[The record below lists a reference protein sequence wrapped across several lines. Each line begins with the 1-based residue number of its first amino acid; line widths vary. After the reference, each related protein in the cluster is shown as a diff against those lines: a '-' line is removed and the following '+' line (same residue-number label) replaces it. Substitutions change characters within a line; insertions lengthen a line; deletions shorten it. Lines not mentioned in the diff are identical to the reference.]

1 METERLLASSETF
14 SSNEQLSDALGIVE
28 RLTAAGRRELFKDPR
43 HFPLFFAYYFPE
55 YIKYPFADF
64 HFRMFSD
71 AAGLLEGSIRE
82 LAWIMFRESA
92 KTSIAKA
99 LIVYLIA
106 NKHRRY
112 INVDSYDKSNAESI
126 LFDVADALMNNRG
139 LVGDYGQLFT
149 KSRKQ
154 DEMTLRRLSKFIT
167 KNGVMVEAHSTS
179 ESVRG
184 RLHKDQRPDFVLLDD
199 FETNK
204 TKDSQ
209 AYIDQVQKHIDEF
222 ATGLSSNAA
231 ILYLGNYITENGVVR
246 RLFDRAKDD
255 PRLVVH
261 NVPVINSAGI
271 VTWPAKYALTDEEAE
286 RTGRISLED
295 KKRQVGPV
303 VFSAEMLNQP
313 VDRETAIF
321 KPEWFQYRAYE
332 DIQHRP
338 TRNFLTV
345 DTKGTDAKFDGT
357 DYIGLTLNFVDQDN
371 NWNLMSFKMK
381 LSTKELVDLFFN
393 WTERYRLEVLGYERT
408 QFTEGMQQYLQ
419 DQMRLRNRFLPLRE
433 LSHRA
438 TAKQVR
444 IQQALEPR
452 YHRRTIFHLTVGG
465 QNQCKDLEDELLSF
479 PKSINDDA
487 SDSAAYQVEIAQP
500 PGNVQDRAQVQRT
513 REVLRKNQAR

>member
-1 METERLLASSETF
+1 
-14 SSNEQLSDALGIVE
+14 
-28 RLTAAGRRELFKDPR
+28 
-43 HFPLFFAYYFPE
+43 
-55 YIKYPFADF
+55 
-64 HFRMFSD
+64 
-71 AAGLLEGSIRE
+71 
-82 LAWIMFRESA
+82 MFRESA

-99 LIVYLIA
+99 LIVYLICTQQ
-106 NKHRRY
+106 RRY
-112 INVDSYDKSNAESI
+112 INVDSYDKGNAENI
-126 LFDVADALMNNRG
+126 LFDVADALMTNRA
-139 LVGDYGQLFT
+139 LIADYGQLFSKKHT
-149 KSRKQ
+149 
-154 DEMTLRRLSKFIT
+154 EELTMRRLSKFIT
-167 KNGVMVEAHSTS
+167 HNKIMAEAHSTS

-204 TKDSQ
+204 TKDSK

-222 ATGLSSNAA
+222 ATGLSSDAV
-231 ILYLGNYITENGVVR
+231 ILYLGNYITEYGVVR

-261 NVPVINSAGI
+261 NVPVIDGAGAI
-271 VTWPAKYALTDEEAE
+271 TWPAKYALTDEEAG
-286 RTGRISLED
+286 RTGKVSLED
-295 KKRQVGPV
+295 KKRQVGSV

-321 KPEWFQYRAYE
+321 KREWFQYRPYE
-332 DIQHRP
+332 DLEHRP

-357 DYIGLTLNFVDQDN
+357 DYIGLTLNFVDADN
-371 NWNLMSFKMK
+371 NWHLMSFRMK

-393 WTERYRLEVLGYERT
+393 WTERYRLEALGYERT

-444 IQQALEPR
+444 IQQSLEPR
-452 YHRRTIFHLTVGG
+452 YHRRAIFHLTVGG
-465 QNQCKDLEDELLSF
+465 RNQCKDLEDELLSF
-479 PKSINDDA
+479 PKAVNDDA

-500 PGNVQDRAQVQRT
+500 PGNALERRRVAETRQVLT
-513 REVLRKNQAR
+513 KNQAR